1 MKRPNIL
8 LTGTPGV
15 GKTTLG
21 KEIALRTDF
30 TYINVGDMAKEGE
43 LYEGFDEE
51 YECPILDEDRV
62 IDEMEDKMQDGG
74 VIVDYHSCD
83 FFPERWFNIVFV
95 LRTENSF
102 LYDRLENRG
111 YKGKKLQ
118 DNIQCEI
125 FQTIYEEAMSSYKE
139 EIVHH
144 RVSRAPPSSAEAEA
158 LRSKAGRKFKLCPAG
173 GREGGRTAP
182 GRPELSWQRRKQRE
196 PCQTAATSSS
206 GAPGLLR
213 EEEEN
218 EEHIET
224 ISLPEDFKKV
234 WKPGIRNHFLN
245 DVPVKKIGR
254 NGFVPCKQQAS
265 SEFHSEASNEE
276 LKQRLQGILEEV
288 ENLRVEL
295 EASQRQL
302 EGKEQALKVL
312 QSMAVLDKAT
322 THTKA
327 IFIKTDQQKRALEKE
342 INILQWEIRINQ
354 EKLKNIDETWAEKYE
369 RIYCENAAF
378 KETLKMKTEEI
389 KLLKSENQL
398 LEQQHLEMMAMLD
411 VKQQKLVQDNMSLS
425 KSGVTEITS
434 LELAVLGACACN
446 GSEGDPCACAKMSA
460 ATRKQLL
467 QLKQEFDLLK
477 KSKEE
482 AYIMADAFRIAFEQ
496 QLMWRKDQAFRLAQM
511 SKICR
516 KETKTVKWKSIKEDE
531 KRKSLGE
538 KLMGMLVSGPE
549 TNSKS
554 RFLKSSGS
562 KEDNRIRSSQPYHR
576 SQRPKR
582 NSSRE
587 QLTPET
593 LPNTPSG
600 RRGGKSE

>member
-1 MKRPNIL
+1 MCEAGLMHKKL
-8 LTGTPGV
+8 CD
-15 GKTTLG
+15 
-21 KEIALRTDF
+21 AL
-30 TYINVGDMAKEGE
+30 EGE
-43 LYEGFDEE
+43 DDMIYGDLGNGFKKHNGIYESEVFHKYTARSRSGSARKSLPSDGEE
-51 YECPILDEDRV
+51 YDAGFFRCS
-62 IDEMEDKMQDGG
+62 K
-74 VIVDYHSCD
+74 CD
-83 FFPERWFNIVFV
+83 
-95 LRTENSF
+95 S
-102 LYDRLENRG
+102 
-111 YKGKKLQ
+111 
-118 DNIQCEI
+118 
-125 FQTIYEEAMSSYKE
+125 
-139 EIVHH
+139 
-144 RVSRAPPSSAEAEA
+144 
-158 LRSKAGRKFKLCPAG
+158 
-173 GREGGRTAP
+173 
-182 GRPELSWQRRKQRE
+182 
-196 PCQTAATSSS
+196 
-206 GAPGLLR
+206 
-213 EEEEN
+213 
-218 EEHIET
+218 
-224 ISLPEDFKKV
+224 
-234 WKPGIRNHFLN
+234 LN

-549 TNSKS
+549 SKKVEELDNPLEIIRTLTDLLNDKEEMLAHQRKVSYMLARTLEEKESALQQRKENTLSEEKVTFKNNQYKKELKPQEWIFPECSCCQTYTAQDSFSSSISNTNPS
-554 RFLKSSGS
+554 RMPSSHSTGS
-562 KEDNRIRSSQPYHR
+562 KENNHHNF
-576 SQRPKR
+576 K
-582 NSSRE
+582 
-587 QLTPET
+587 ET
-593 LPNTPSG
+593 VTM
-600 RRGGKSE
+600 K